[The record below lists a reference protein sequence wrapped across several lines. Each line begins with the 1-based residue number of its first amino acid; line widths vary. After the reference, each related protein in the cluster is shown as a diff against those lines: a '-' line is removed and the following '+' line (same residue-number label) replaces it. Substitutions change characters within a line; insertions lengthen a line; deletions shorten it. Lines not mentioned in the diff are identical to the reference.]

1 MDPLMIEHYEYLL
14 NIKKN
19 LIEELKEQLSYLESE
34 YELLEKT
41 YKEKSNNE

>member
-19 LIEELKEQLSYLESE
+19 AIDELKEKLAYLESE
-34 YELLEKT
+34 YELLETT
-41 YKEKSNNE
+41 YKDKTNNA